1 MEKVQQFVSIVD
13 KAYCLAKQNLNN
25 ADSIAKANVDK
36 TNLERELNTRS
47 YVKVPFVGDF
57 NAGKSSLINSLLGT
71 DLLPTNILPETAVS
85 YELYFSEQERLEV
98 LDEDGTVVE
107 TVPVSKISE
116 LSLTPKNQVRVF
128 INNPKVKAL
137 NDRHIVLVDMPGI
150 DSGVEA
156 HNNAILNYVQ
166 EGTCFVLVTDAEGG
180 TLRASTLSFI
190 DEVRKYGSEF
200 FIVVSKCDKKTDVA
214 VEDVRKTVEDIAEKS
229 FGKKVP
235 VAITS
240 AVDKNFAELE
250 NILNSIDAEK
260 IIEAMFKLP
269 VSNFVNGFVS
279 ELQLQ
284 IKLLLSSESDY
295 SEKLAKLEKE
305 KNDAVEN
312 LKKKADAAQSV
323 AGSADDILQ
332 DIAVA
337 LKSKAGYLAA
347 LLYQQVDNNAFNNE
361 IMTIIRPVLV
371 NSLKRE
377 VTEYGDVVSGAV
389 QEFALNVDNII
400 NDKDNAVLNG
410 AQDLV
415 GNLLGKDVLEGVL
428 KKGLDKLAEKLVAYK
443 GLSTLLK
450 GLSRILG
457 PVVIVI
463 VNIIPDLLRIIFG
476 KSKEEKINEIKL
488 KFSTEVVGKIVESLR
503 VPVEEIVSAQRAE
516 IDNSMKAL
524 LEEETKKYN
533 DNIQEVVK
541 QQNEEK
547 EVRAQKVKTLS
558 AAVGELTALL
568 ALI

>member
-25 ADSIAKANVDK
+25 ADSIAKANADK

-488 KFSTEVVGKIVESLR
+488 KFSTEVVSKIVESLR

-516 IDNSMKAL
+516 IDNSMKTL

-533 DNIQEVVK
+533 DNIQEVVR

>member
-1 MEKVQQFVSIVD
+1 MLKS
-13 KAYCLAKQNLNN
+13 L
-25 ADSIAKANVDK
+25 
-36 TNLERELNTRS
+36 
-47 YVKVPFVGDF
+47 FVGDF

-137 NDRHIVLVDMPGI
+137 NDRHIVLVDMSGI

-337 LKSKAGYLAA
+337 LKSKAGCLAA

-377 VTEYGDVVSGAV
+377 VTEYGDVVSGAIP
-389 QEFALNVDNII
+389 EFALNVDNII

-503 VPVEEIVSAQRAE
+503 DPVEEIITGQRTE

-533 DNIQEVVK
+533 DNIQEVIR

-558 AAVGELTALL
+558 SAVDELTALL
-568 ALI
+568 AMI